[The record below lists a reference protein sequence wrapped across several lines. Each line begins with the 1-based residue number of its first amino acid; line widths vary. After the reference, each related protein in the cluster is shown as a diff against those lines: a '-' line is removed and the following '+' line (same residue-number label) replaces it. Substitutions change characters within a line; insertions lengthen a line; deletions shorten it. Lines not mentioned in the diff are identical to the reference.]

1 VVLIGHTLADGA
13 GRLLAVDPRV
23 CEIMQREERELVGMM
38 FEAITHP
45 DDRARN
51 VAAIMALRS
60 SEGPLSMRKRYIR
73 QDGSAVWSQIQVSRL
88 NDNDGS
94 KLVGTI
100 QLLHPEHLKRCPEGL
115 WKSAKRAIAA
125 IEQRRVELTND
136 LFQDYAWLIL
146 LHVYLAEAEGRE
158 ADLSIIAKYASMRS
172 SIAGRWLNV
181 LEERGLIERSA
192 WTDFSPQLT
201 ALGIAKLERLLD
213 LNLDL

>member
-23 CEIMQREERELVGMM
+23 CEIMQREERELIGM
-38 FEAITHP
+38 
-45 DDRARN
+45 
-51 VAAIMALRS
+51 S
-60 SEGPLSMRKRYIR
+60 SKPSLTRTTEGPLSMRKRYIR

-158 ADLSIIAKYASMRS
+158 ADLSMIAKYASMRS